1 MQRRAL
7 SLFNPTIQDMMD
19 VAKLANQASFDSA
32 WNGEFFN
39 QNRVSSNRVIENFR
53 LIVEPFGQ

>member
-19 VAKLANQASFDSA
+19 VAKLADQASFDSA

-39 QNRVSSNRVIENFR
+39 QNG
-53 LIVEPFGQ
+53 LIT

>member
-19 VAKLANQASFDSA
+19 VAKLANQANFDSA

-39 QNRVSSNRVIENFR
+39 QNGLVT
-53 LIVEPFGQ
+53 